1 MKKIVLSALLLL
13 VGVIFINAQNN
24 VVKSDPVG
32 SWKFEA
38 PYAPEGYTTGTIMIG
53 FAEQKYNASLSF
65 PGNDYKIPAEKVKF
79 ENDAVTFSVF
89 VESEEVKVAL
99 KIDSALKM
107 SGNATTTQGNIPLT
121 LTRMPS
127 EKK

>member
-1 MKKIVLSALLLL
+1 MKIKILFVILSFFAFVNLSA
-13 VGVIFINAQNN
+13 QDST
-24 VVKSDPVG
+24 VKNDPVG

-53 FAEQKYNASLSF
+53 ITEQKYNASMSF
-65 PGNDYKIPAEKVKF
+65 PGNDYKIPADKVKI
-79 ENDAVTFSVF
+79 EKDIVTFSVF

-99 KIDSALKM
+99 KIDSASKM
-107 SGNATTTQGNIPLT
+107 SGNAATSQGEIPLT
-121 LTRMPS
+121 LTKIET